1 MTTNQTTSRQYRY
14 RIEHTASRV
23 ATFTAWLDTRDEAWD
38 VLTSI
43 ATANDQHADIHVT
56 AEVRGRVWQP
66 DPRPFFLRAETR
78 P

>member
-1 MTTNQTTSRQYRY
+1 MSTNQPTRQFRY

-23 ATFTAWLDTRDEAWD
+23 STFTAWSSTRAEAWD
-38 VLTSI
+38 ALTSI

-56 AEVRGRVWQP
+56 GQSRPRPA